1 MKRTALAFLLVGVLA
16 NVTVLSQ
23 AAAAS
28 SPETGR
34 ARAVSLKVLQARL
47 KVAVAK
53 RQQPAELLTLCGLT
67 RISGY
72 VVDDKTR
79 DLILLGEVEA
89 GAPALRLED
98 LAVALR
104 SAWMRHASRR
114 GNVRYYSNPGCS
126 IDPSPDVIAR
136 LRDLGDSAEGRGADM
151 ADRMDEWCE
160 SCSQPQQVRVMG
172 VPFDSHFA
180 RVMVD
185 ADYLM
190 KRLVDGSLRT
200 KIAGFASL
208 TDLNL
213 TAARTQFQR
222 DGTSGITRFAMNRFW
237 FYPGKVKFQDEE
249 GLATIE
255 ECPVILLTEEQHLT
269 REGIAGQGRPDP
281 MAQRFADSFSAH
293 YAEIAAAQ
301 PVYQQL
307 EELFRLVALGRLL
320 QYQGVQADLDYLMN
334 RFPVPEVKVDRTL
347 PGIALVNR
355 IETRR
360 QVADG
365 EETMRLWLPTCGGVS
380 MDLKVGP
387 QNLKRVPPK
396 KQTGRGAKPAS
407 TKKGAILK
415 KRPAPDSLYWD
426 IGALGTRG

>member
-1 MKRTALAFLLVGVLA
+1 MKRTALALLLVGVLSFA
-16 NVTVLSQ
+16 TGLLQ

-47 KVAVAK
+47 KTAFAK
-53 RQQPAELLTLCGLT
+53 RQQPAELLTLCGLAHV
-67 RISGY
+67 SGY
-72 VVDDKTR
+72 VVDEKTR
-79 DLILLGEVEA
+79 DLILVGKVEA
-89 GAPALRLED
+89 GAPALHVED

-104 SAWMRHASRR
+104 SAWLRYAPRR
-114 GNVRYYSNPGCS
+114 GNVRYFSNPGCS
-126 IDPSPDVIAR
+126 IDPSPDVIAG
-136 LRDLGDSAEGRGADM
+136 LRDIGESARGHAADM
-151 ADRMDEWCE
+151 DDRMDEWCE
-160 SCSQPQQVRVMG
+160 ICSQPQQVRVMG

-200 KIAGFASL
+200 EIAGFTSL

-213 TAARTQFQR
+213 AAARARFQR
-222 DGTSGITRFAMNRFW
+222 DGTSGITRFSLNRFW
-237 FYPGKVKFQDEE
+237 FYPGEARFQEEE
-249 GLATIE
+249 GLVTIE
-255 ECPVILLTEEQHLT
+255 ECPVILRTEEQYLT
-269 REGIAGQGRPDP
+269 RGEVAGQGRPDP
-281 MAQRFADSFSAH
+281 MAQRFAESFSAH
-293 YAEIAAAQ
+293 YREIAGAQ
-301 PVYQQL
+301 PIYQQL
-307 EELFRLVALGRLL
+307 EGLFRFVALARLL
-320 QYQGVQADLDYLMN
+320 QYQREQADLDYLMN
-334 RFPVPEVKVDRTL
+334 RFPVPVVKVDRTL

-387 QNLKRVPPK
+387 QNLKRVSPK
-396 KQTGRGAKPAS
+396 KQAGRGAKPAP

-415 KRPAPDSLYWD
+415 ARPAPDSLYWD
-426 IGALGTRG
+426 ISGLGTRG